1 MSSIVKQPRHADGA
15 AVERTQGGVVFQP
28 RIDIVE
34 TADELT
40 LFGDLPGV
48 TSENLNVKFENR
60 ELVIEAKIDPAPD
73 GRNLLVQ
80 EYEVGDYY
88 RVFTIGEEI
97 DTDKISAE
105 LHDGVLVLHLP
116 KNEAAKPKRIEVKTG

>member
-15 AVERTQGGVVFQP
+15 AVERTRGGVVFQP

-40 LFGDLPGV
+40 LCGDLPGV
-48 TSENLNVKFENR
+48 TSENLDIKFENR
-60 ELVIEAKIDPAPD
+60 KLVIQAKIDPAPD
-73 GRNLLVQ
+73 GRKLLVW